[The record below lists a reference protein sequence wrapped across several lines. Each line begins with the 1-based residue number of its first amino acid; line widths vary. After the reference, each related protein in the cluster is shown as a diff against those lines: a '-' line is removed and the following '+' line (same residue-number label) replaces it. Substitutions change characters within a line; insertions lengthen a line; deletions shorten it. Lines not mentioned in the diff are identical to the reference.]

1 MSDFDPEYVFSH
13 HSATP
18 EKLAHYEAIHQA
30 AKVFAQVILERVPN
44 CADRDG
50 VLHLLREASM
60 LACSAYSDCWASGAS
75 FVAIIGI
82 TRSSPRPHAP
92 KRSRGIGSRWTS
104 PVRQRA
110 ADPAAENVVAI
121 REAY

>member
-18 EKLAHYEAIHQA
+18 EKLASYEAVHQA

-44 CADRDG
+44 CSDRDA

-60 LACSAYSDCWASGAS
+60 LACSAISLEG
-75 FVAIIGI
+75 
-82 TRSSPRPHAP
+82 RL
-92 KRSRGIGSRWTS
+92 K
-104 PVRQRA
+104 
-110 ADPAAENVVAI
+110 
-121 REAY
+121 